1 MKQEGLRLWIKRG
14 VDVTLAGAAGLLG
27 APLIAA
33 TALAV
38 RYAIGRP
45 VLFSQQRPGR
55 HGAPFRLYK
64 FRTMTDA
71 RDAEGNL
78 LPDRQRLTRIGKLL
92 RDFSLDELPQ
102 LWNVVNGDMSL
113 VGPRPLLTQYLDRYT
128 PEQARRHDVLPGI
141 TGWAQVNGRNSRSW
155 EEKFE
160 LDVWYVDH
168 WSPMLDA
175 KILAVTILAVLR
187 RDGVAHAGYTTM
199 PEFLGYDGTAV
210 PAPEYRDAPEPSDVS
225 TR

>member
-1 MKQEGLRLWIKRG
+1 MKQEGIRLWIKRG
-14 VDVTLAGAAGLLG
+14 VDITFAGAVGVLG
-27 APLIAA
+27 APVIAA

-38 RYAIGRP
+38 RCAIGKP

-55 HGAPFRLYK
+55 HGAPFKLYK

-71 RDAEGNL
+71 RDADGNL
-78 LPDRQRLTRIGKLL
+78 LPDARRLTRVGKLL

-102 LWNVVNGDMSL
+102 VWNVLKGDMSL
-113 VGPRPLLTQYLDRYT
+113 VGPRPLLTQYLGRYT
-128 PEQARRHDVLPGI
+128 KEQARRHDVLPGI

-168 WSPMLDA
+168 WSPVLDA
-175 KILAVTILAVLR
+175 KILAKTILAVLR

-210 PAPEYRDAPEPSDVS
+210 LAPEYRDIPVPGDGR